1 VSVEHEAAVLAV
13 EELLLVKLALI
24 LQAFRLVLRAGTE
37 VTVVEADR
45 AEKIGVCH
53 VFSCVSGE

>member
-1 VSVEHEAAVLAV
+1 VSVEHEAAVLTV

-45 AEKIGVCH
+45 AEEIRVCH